1 MALCLCFAA
10 IASYSATVWSSDVAF
25 DGTPTTDPVVVKPT
39 DTIGYSTAIED
50 GNGVALSITAIRD
63 KDPLDQTVIV
73 DERRDPSALI
83 EGTENWSYNP
93 NDYTLNEGYVLQERI
108 DTSTTPSQ
116 GKTYTRTVK
125 VLPEPAVLMI
135 LGFFGLL
142 FFRRY
147 AKKLLVILAVCALGS
162 TMAHA
167 ETTVSSVS
175 CLQLWP
181 IHREVVINYTVSSDY
196 SGEGNLTIKF
206 YGSTDEGV
214 TTFDLSTK
222 GTLTKDGA
230 SGTITPGTHKTIW
243 TPDSTLNNVTG
254 TIRVGVE
261 VEEPTPPTP
270 STYMIVDLSEGSSA
284 SSYPVSYT
292 DEEPASTWNVDEY
305 KTSKMVFRLIPAGN
319 FTMGSPVGEV
329 GRIGSKE
336 QQHGVTLT
344 KSFYIGV
351 FEVTQEQYKKLTGNY
366 SSSYSGNNKAP
377 AASVTFD
384 SLRGSNEG
392 AKWPTET
399 GIDSTSTL
407 GKLREKTNDLHFDLP
422 TEAQWEYACR
432 AGTATALNSGRN
444 LLYEDDEDPYMDAVG
459 TYDCSRPFGIA
470 TVGSYLANA
479 WGLYD
484 MHGNAGE
491 WCLDWWDDENY
502 EATAVTDPP
511 GPDTPKTDPV
521 YGTYCR
527 MYRGGAYNQSAGN
540 CRSASRNHNATA
552 VMYPSN
558 GFRIILVVD

>member
-25 DGTPTTDPVVVKPT
+25 DGTPTSEPVVVQPT

-50 GNGVALSITAIRD
+50 GNGKGLSITAIRD

-73 DERRDPSALI
+73 NVQRDPSDLGLI
-83 EGTENWSYNP
+83 EGTANWEYNP
-93 NDYTLNEGYVLQERI
+93 RQYTLNEGYVLQERI

-116 GKTYTRTVK
+116 GKTYSRTVK

-196 SGEGNLTIKF
+196 SGEGDLTIKF

-270 STYMIVDLSEGSSA
+270 STYMIIDVSGGYQA
-284 SSYPVSYT
+284 QSYPVSYT
-292 DEEPASTWNVDEY
+292 DEEPSGGWNVNEY
-305 KTSKMVFRLIPAGN
+305 KTTKIVLKYCPPGTFK
-319 FTMGSPVGEV
+319 MGSPDDEL
-329 GRIGSKE
+329 GRQSDETQRDI
-336 QQHGVTLT
+336 TLT
-344 KSFYIGV
+344 KGFYVGI
-351 FEVTQEQYKKLTGNY
+351 FEVTDQQYGEIYNGNWQPGY
-366 SSSYSGNNKAP
+366 ETLAKSYCTYQ
-377 AASVTFD
+377 VV
-384 SLRGSNEG
+384 RGSEWPSSTTPG
-392 AKWPTET
+392 AN
-399 GIDSTSTL
+399 SFL
-407 GKLREKTNDLHFDLP
+407 GKLNSRTGLSFDLP

-432 AGTATALNSGRN
+432 GGTTRATNRNKDLSSAGSCPEMDEVANYLG
-444 LLYEDDEDPYMDAVG
+444 EDPEL
-459 TYDCSRPFGIA
+459 P
-470 TVGSYLANA
+470 VGSHLPNF

-484 MHGNAGE
+484 MHGNISE
-491 WCLDWWDDENY
+491 YCLDYYGPYDTTDVIDPIGPTTVNY
-502 EATAVTDPP
+502 RV
-511 GPDTPKTDPV
+511 V
-521 YGTYCR
+521 
-527 MYRGGAYNQSAGN
+527 RGGNYDSAAKE
-540 CRSASRNHNATA
+540 CRSASRLSFDKTSAF
-552 VMYPSN
+552 YC
-558 GFRIILVVD
+558 GFRLFMVVD